1 MSKRLGLIVHPAAG
15 VVLFVISALTTH
27 HHSAKAAPVFILPM
41 VMAVLLAV
49 QAGAIKVTR
58 TKSGTAD

>member
-1 MSKRLGLIVHPAAG
+1 VHPAAG